1 MVIFGAVPCVREATH
16 PDQRGIYSK
25 KSLRE
30 PLVILVSLWFKIARS
45 CYPAVV
51 RIDDLQTP
59 SALVDLDRLE
69 SNAARMVEKAL
80 RLGVRLR
87 PHVKTHKCIEAARIQ
102 TDLHFGGLTV
112 STLAEA
118 QAFAAGGFNDITYA
132 VPIAP
137 QKIGEAA
144 DLHVEIGTL
153 NMLVDHPDTVR
164 AIEELATSR
173 GIQLPVLLEIDCGGG
188 RSGVDPA
195 SDIAQLLVR
204 WLADAESVDFRGLL
218 THAGHAYLSRSRS
231 EAYEVACEE
240 RNLMNAFAAELRD
253 LGIEIA
259 EVSVGSTPTLRAI
272 DDLTG
277 VTEARPGNY
286 LFNDFFQSA
295 IGSCDLDDI
304 AFSVLATVIS
314 VDTEQARAVVDAG
327 ALALSKDPGPTH
339 VDPECGFGLPVTFED
354 QHPLPGLRLVGLTQE
369 HGSLIG
375 PGVAAL
381 KPGTRLRIVPNHSCL
396 SAACF
401 DRYHVVRDT
410 EVVDEW
416 HPVRGW

>member
-1 MVIFGAVPCVREATH
+1 MHLDELSTPC
-16 PDQRGIYSK
+16 
-25 KSLRE
+25 
-30 PLVILVSLWFKIARS
+30 
-45 CYPAVV
+45 
-51 RIDDLQTP
+51 
-59 SALVDLDRLE
+59 ALVDLDRLE
-69 SNAARMVEKAL
+69 SNAKRMAEKAM

-102 TDLHFGGLTV
+102 TDLHFGGVSV
-112 STLAEA
+112 STLVEA
-118 QAFAAGGFNDITYA
+118 QAFAAGGFSDITYA

-137 QKIGEAA
+137 QKIGDAA
-144 DLHVEIGTL
+144 DLHAEIGNL
-153 NMLVDHPDTVR
+153 NLLVDHPETVR
-164 AIEELATSR
+164 AIEEVAASRRTS
-173 GIQLPVLLEIDCGGG
+173 LPVFLEIDCGGG

-195 SDIAQLLVR
+195 SDVTQLLVR
-204 WLADAESVDFRGLL
+204 RLADSESIDFRGLL
-218 THAGHAYLSRSRS
+218 THAGHAYGARSRS

-240 RNLMNAFAAELRD
+240 RNLMTAIAAEFRD
-253 LGIEIA
+253 LGVEIP

-286 LFNDFFQSA
+286 LFFDAIQAA

-314 VDTEQARAVVDAG
+314 VDPEQGRAVIDTG
-327 ALALSKDPGPTH
+327 ALALSMDPGPTH
-339 VDPECGFGLPVTFED
+339 VDPECGFGLPVTLED
-354 QHPLPGLRLVGLTQE
+354 QHRLPGLRLTGLTQE
-369 HGSLIG
+369 HGTLKG
-375 PGVAAL
+375 PGVEAL
-381 KPGTRLRIVPNHSCL
+381 HPGTHLRILPNHSCF

-401 DRYHVVRDT
+401 DRYNVLRCT

>member
-1 MVIFGAVPCVREATH
+1 MH
-16 PDQRGIYSK
+16 
-25 KSLRE
+25 L
-30 PLVILVSLWFKIARS
+30 
-45 CYPAVV
+45 
-51 RIDDLQTP
+51 DDLPTP

-69 SNAARMVEKAL
+69 SNAKRMAEKAT

-118 QAFAAGGFNDITYA
+118 QAFAAGGFSDITYA

-137 QKIGEAA
+137 QKIGDAA
-144 DLHVEIGTL
+144 DLHTEIGNL
-153 NMLVDHPDTVR
+153 NLLVDHPDTVH
-164 AIEELATSR
+164 AVEEVAASR
-173 GIQLPVLLEIDCGGG
+173 GITLPVYLEIDCGGG

-195 SDIAQLLVR
+195 SDIAQILVR
-204 WLADAESVDFRGLL
+204 RLADSESIDFRGLL
-218 THAGHAYLSRSRS
+218 THAGHAYRARSRS

-240 RNLMNAFAAELRD
+240 RNLMTAIAAEIRD
-253 LGIEIA
+253 LGVEIP

-286 LFNDFFQSA
+286 VFFDAFQAA
-295 IGSCDLDDI
+295 IGSCDLDDV
-304 AFSVLATVIS
+304 AFSALATVIS
-314 VDTEQARAVVDAG
+314 VDTERGRAIVDAG

-339 VDPECGFGLPVTFED
+339 VDSECGFGLPVTLED
-354 QHPLPGLRLVGLTQE
+354 QHPLPGLRLIGLTQE
-369 HGSLIG
+369 HGTLTG
-375 PGVAAL
+375 PGVEAL
-381 KPGTRLRIVPNHSCL
+381 HPGTRLRIVPNHSCL

-401 DRYHVVRDT
+401 DRYNVVRGT

>member
-1 MVIFGAVPCVREATH
+1 MSTPLTSLSEDELMFQQAVRDWARKE
-16 PDQRGIYSK
+16 
-25 KSLRE
+25 
-30 PLVILVSLWFKIARS
+30 IA
-45 CYPAVV
+45 
-51 RIDDLQTP
+51 
-59 SALVDLDRLE
+59 
-69 SNAARMVEKAL
+69 
-80 RLGVRLR
+80 
-87 PHVKTHKCIEAARIQ
+87 PHVSAMDHEGKLAKHVISGAFELGLMGIE
-102 TDLHFGGLTV
+102 
-112 STLAEA
+112 
-118 QAFAAGGFNDITYA
+118 
-132 VPIAP
+132 VPGKFDGSESSFFTAI
-137 QKIGEAA
+137 
-144 DLHVEIGTL
+144 L
-153 NMLVDHPDTVR
+153 
-164 AIEELATSR
+164 AIEELAASR
-173 GIQLPVLLEIDCGGG
+173 GITLPVLLEIDCGGG

-204 WLADAESVDFRGLL
+204 RLADAESIDFRGLL
-218 THAGHAYLSRSRS
+218 THAGHAYLARSRS

-240 RNLMNAFAAELRD
+240 RNLMNAFATEVRD
-253 LGIEIA
+253 LGVVIA

-277 VTEARPGNY
+277 ITEARPGNY

-295 IGSCDLDDI
+295 IGSCDLDDV

-314 VDTEQARAVVDAG
+314 VDTEQGRAVVDAG

-339 VDPECGFGLPVTFED
+339 VDSECGYGLPVTLAD

-381 KPGTRLRIVPNHSCL
+381 KPGTRLRILPNHSCL

-401 DRYHVVRDT
+401 DSYDVVRGS
-410 EVVDEW
+410 EIVDEW